1 MEIKANVLTN
11 ETSPEIQEN
20 SPKTFV
26 IPESIELD
34 YEEPE
39 FIFRHLPNEY
49 AAQDFDN
56 DLKSYY
62 YQGRIKHGQLD
73 EDAIQEL
80 QREYNLD
87 KTQLQETFNDLFN
100 AGYGESLVKDLEDK
114 PVITEEIS
122 EYKKG
127 GELVPKAFAGIKAI
141 AKKKIFG

>member
-11 ETSPEIQEN
+11 ETSPEIQED

-114 PVITEEIS
+114 PFNLYTNE
-122 EYKKG
+122 
-127 GELVPKAFAGIKAI
+127 
-141 AKKKIFG
+141 